1 MKERDNSMGL
11 TARRSG
17 KEGNNNLR
25 GYPLYSAG
33 EDFYSKYQEDKD
45 VDPEN
50 ISITEDSA
58 GNEKL
63 PTI

>member
-1 MKERDNSMGL
+1 MNERYNSMGL
-11 TARRSG
+11 TTRRTG
-17 KEGNNNLR
+17 KEENNNLH